1 MLGFIALIAS
11 WVRSPKEPTRVDS
24 HSQLGKSSNFG
35 KQLGQEKYRKKRV
48 LVYTRDNFT
57 PKPAV
62 ATLVKTVYLYPS
74 GSMNQRE
81 KNIFLGWMPGT
92 HP

>member
-1 MLGFIALIAS
+1 MHAPRQDVG
-11 WVRSPKEPTRVDS
+11 T
-24 HSQLGKSSNFG
+24 
-35 KQLGQEKYRKKRV
+35 KKRV

-62 ATLVKTVYLYPS
+62 VTLVKTVYLYPS